1 MSMIE
6 RDLGAA
12 SIVHL
17 MRLRS
22 AGLEIVEL
30 TVAEDSAAAGSS
42 VTELQLEQLGT
53 RVAVVLRGDDALFT
67 FTDVVLA
74 PGDTVVAVVAI
85 ANESAVR
92 SRFDAAHF

>member
-12 SIVHL
+12 SVVHL

-22 AGLEIVEL
+22 AGLELVEL
-30 TVAEDSAAAGSS
+30 TVASESAAAGAS
-42 VTELQLEQLGT
+42 VSDLQLEQLGA

-67 FTDVVLA
+67 FTDLVLRS
-74 PGDTVVAVVAI
+74 GDTVVAVVDI
-85 ANESAVR
+85 ANEGAVR